1 MEPMNPAADP
11 PPRPRLRDHIREKLP
26 EIAVE
31 AFSVALAVGLA
42 LAIDNWK
49 EDRSLNRQAGA
60 LRQAVAA
67 EMRSN
72 RDELRRVLPKIN
84 SNLAE
89 AERIV
94 KSESA
99 AEQQPSQ
106 LEVTSAVLTAAA
118 WQTTQ
123 NSNNAVERLPPAWRI
138 KVAKA
143 YELQELYQRQQEA
156 AMDALVAFTTR
167 REGRASDEELVK
179 ALFYQVRMQKAGNL
193 ELTSAY
199 LELLEQ
205 EAPER

>member
-1 MEPMNPAADP
+1 MAAMTPNAD
-11 PPRPRLRDHIREKLP
+11 PPRPRLRDHVREKLP
-26 EIAVE
+26 EIAIE

-60 LRQAVAA
+60 LRKAVAA

-72 RDELRRVLPKIN
+72 LDELQRVLPRIN

-89 AERIV
+89 AEFIV
-94 KSESA
+94 KSE
-99 AEQQPSQ
+99 AEEDQPSQ
-106 LEVTSAVLTAAA
+106 LEVTAAVLTAAA

-199 LELLEQ
+199 LELLEL